1 MVGKNGESAGI
12 PADNGLGTEALGHL
26 LLRLALPSI
35 LAQVVNLLYNLV
47 DRVFVGRIPDTG
59 ALALAGVGVAFPVI
73 MFISAFASL
82 VGMGG
87 APRASMAMGRGD
99 RETAERI
106 LGSALVFLLVT
117 GVLLFVLFFVSRRP
131 LLHFLGAS
139 SDTIGFAEEYLTV
152 YLFGTLSVQLTL
164 GLNSM
169 FPARGSP
176 RLPWRQSASALY

>member
-87 APRASMAMGRGD
+87 APRAPWPWDAGTGR
-99 RETAERI
+99 RR
-106 LGSALVFLLVT
+106 SAFSARP
-117 GVLLFVLFFVSRRP
+117 LFFC
-131 LLHFLGAS
+131 L
-139 SDTIGFAEEYLTV
+139 
-152 YLFGTLSVQLTL
+152 
-164 GLNSM
+164 
-169 FPARGSP
+169 
-176 RLPWRQSASALY
+176 